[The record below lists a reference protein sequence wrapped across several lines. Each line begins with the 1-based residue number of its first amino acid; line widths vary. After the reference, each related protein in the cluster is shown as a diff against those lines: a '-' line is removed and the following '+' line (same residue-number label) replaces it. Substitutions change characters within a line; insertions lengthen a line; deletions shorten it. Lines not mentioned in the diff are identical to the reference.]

1 MKNRCAGLAVVVLSL
16 VVFGIGNA
24 QIAFNGVVDPNT
36 YNVIVDSATVFIS
49 PTVTTYPTPGWQAT
63 GTTHDTFPFPT
74 LTSWPDS
81 VKLIGSVN
89 VMPNVSMFPSP
100 VPNVFYRFNFGSPVA
115 PRALFFEGPVN
126 VAEPRTAIG
135 PLQRLNVSPSVVT
148 GQMTVRLQPAG
159 PGRPVVEIHDAVGNV
174 VRSLGCTAG
183 ANGIATATWNREDGL
198 GRLVPEGVYF
208 CRYAASGVVAV
219 RKVLVTH

>member
-16 VVFGIGNA
+16 VAFGIGNA
-24 QIAFNGVVDPNT
+24 QIAFYGVVDPNT
-36 YNVIVDSATVFIS
+36 HTVIVDSAIVFIS

-63 GTTHDTFPFPT
+63 GATYDTFPFPT
-74 LTSWPDS
+74 LTRWPDS
-81 VKLIGSVN
+81 VELIGSID

-115 PRALFFEGPVN
+115 PRALFYSGDVN
-126 VAEPRTAIG
+126 IEEPGSAG
-135 PLQRLNVSPSVVT
+135 PLRRLDVSPSVVT

-174 VRSLGCTAG
+174 VRALGCTAG

-219 RKVLVTH
+219 RKVLVTN